1 MKKLDKY
8 IIGKYIGTF
17 LFTVLIFSLIT
28 LIVDFTEKVEEFIK
42 KPCTV
47 NEIIFDYYATF
58 LIYINAIL
66 LPLYALVAVIF
77 FTSRLASNSEIISVL
92 NAGVSF
98 RRLMLPYLLAGGAI
112 AGFHFM
118 ANHYLV
124 PNGNKTRIDFENKY
138 IVTDHNRTID
148 KNIHMFITPKDKI
161 YVRFYHAK
169 DTTMRDIRLEHFE
182 NNQLTSLTKATNAK
196 FLGYPDKWEIKN
208 YEMRTFDGMDETM
221 IKGKGKTIDTTFN
234 LRPEDF
240 VRFHNQKE
248 MMTTPE
254 LKEFIQGEI
263 DRGLGNTKI
272 YDIEIYRRTSE
283 PISILILTIIG
294 MAVAARKV
302 RGGMGLHLAMGIGIG
317 AIFIFLSRFTQTF
330 AMSDAI
336 TPILGVWL
344 PNIIFGSIAIYL
356 VSKAQK

>member
-17 LFTVLIFSLIT
+17 LFTVLIFSMIT

-47 NEIIFDYYATF
+47 DEIIFDYYSTF
-58 LIYINAIL
+58 LIYINGIL

-77 FTSRLASNSEIISVL
+77 FTSRLASNSEIISIL

-98 RRLMLPYLLAGGAI
+98 RRMMVPYLLAGGAI
-112 AGFHFM
+112 AAFHFT
-118 ANHYLV
+118 ANHYLI
-124 PNGNKTRIDFENKY
+124 PNGNKTRIEFENKY
-138 IVTDHNRTID
+138 ILTDKNRTID
-148 KNIHMFITPKDKI
+148 KDIHMFITPTDKI

-182 NNQLTSLTKATNAK
+182 DNQLTSLTKATNAK

-208 YEMRTFDGMDETM
+208 YEMRTFDGMNETFLT
-221 IKGKGKTIDTTFN
+221 GKGKTIDTTFN
-234 LRPEDF
+234 LKPEDF

-254 LKEFIQGEI
+254 LKEFIQGEM

-294 MAVAARKV
+294 VAVASRKV

-330 AMSDAI
+330 AMSDSI

-344 PNIIFGSIAIYL
+344 PNIVFGAIAIYL